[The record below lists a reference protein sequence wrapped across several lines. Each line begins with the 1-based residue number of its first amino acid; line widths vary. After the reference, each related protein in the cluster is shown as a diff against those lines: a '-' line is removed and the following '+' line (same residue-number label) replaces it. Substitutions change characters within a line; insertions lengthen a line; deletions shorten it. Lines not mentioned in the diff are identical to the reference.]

1 MLKYRVIVQRWNS
14 PQSLNSITVWY
25 FSLFKWSKCGNYHN
39 IRKMLH
45 FNLRK
50 KCRLMISARFSGT
63 DSPMYGN
70 SLCIYPKKTPSWIC
84 FKSFFISGEESLFL
98 LLSNR
103 VRLHS
108 FIFLVIL
115 SFFPEI
121 LSGFVCQAFRL
132 CPQWAREPGRM
143 GPCRMLS
150 KGRET
155 SSGYFTSWMGLQQP
169 SMPLPLWTIIS
180 SSRCRSQGPGLW
192 NLSPGAEELEV
203 EAKHSE

>member
-50 KCRLMISARFSGT
+50 KCRLMISARFSGI

-108 FIFLVIL
+108 FIFPVIL
-115 SFFPEI
+115 SFFSWNPVGVR
-121 LSGFVCQAFRL
+121 LSGLPPV
-132 CPQWAREPGRM
+132 PSM
-143 GPCRMLS
+143 GPGAR
-150 KGRET
+150 KDGA
-155 SSGYFTSWMGLQQP
+155 LQ
-169 SMPLPLWTIIS
+169 
-180 SSRCRSQGPGLW
+180 
-192 NLSPGAEELEV
+192 N
-203 EAKHSE
+203 AK